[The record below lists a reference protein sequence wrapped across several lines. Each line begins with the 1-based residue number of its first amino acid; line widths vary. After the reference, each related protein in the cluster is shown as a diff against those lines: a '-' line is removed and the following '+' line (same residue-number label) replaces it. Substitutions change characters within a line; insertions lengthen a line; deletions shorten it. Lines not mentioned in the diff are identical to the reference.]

1 MHIKA
6 LSIPK
11 KTQMHPYDFK
21 EDVKTVTG
29 NETEYYNFID
39 KNYLNICANAR
50 VLEVG
55 PHDGNHTKLIAKHV
69 PCYLE
74 CIEGNIVHQSTLEDI
89 PGVDKVVVDDVWLM
103 GDAKPFDV
111 VICFGVLYHHHS
123 SLHLLELFV
132 NYNTPKYI
140 MLDCVT
146 AEHPLA
152 YLPEDINISGSR
164 QLRKS
169 WKHCGVN
176 FKTPFF
182 IINQSLSN
190 MGYDLEISHK
200 LQTSYFPKSNG
211 WVALWKLQENL

>member
-1 MHIKA
+1 
-6 LSIPK
+6 
-11 KTQMHPYDFK
+11 MHPYDFK
-21 EDVKTVTG
+21 EDTKTVTG
-29 NETEYYNFID
+29 DKIAYYNFID
-39 KNYLNICANAR
+39 KNYLNVCAGAR

-55 PHDGNHTKLIAKHV
+55 PGSGEHTKLIAKHT

-74 CIEGNIVHQSTLEDI
+74 CVEGNPAHQSELENI
-89 PGVDKVVVDDVWLM
+89 VGVDKVVIDDIWLRS
-103 GDAKPFDV
+103 DTESFDI

-123 SLHLLELFV
+123 PLHLLELFV

-152 YLPEDINISGSR
+152 YLPEAVNIAGSR
-164 QLRKS
+164 QLRQS

-176 FKTPFF
+176 LKTPFF

-190 MGYDLEISHK
+190 MGYNLKLSHK
-200 LQTSYFPKSNG
+200 LLTNHFSKSNG
-211 WVALWKLQENL
+211 WVALWELQ